1 MQAQARITRGAA
13 VELALLAVIWGAS
26 FLSIAVA
33 LREMGPLT
41 AVLHR
46 VGWAALL
53 LWAIALWRGE
63 RPPADPAAWLSFAVM
78 GLLNNIVP
86 FSLMAWAQTHVE
98 TGLVSILNAATAVF
112 GAVVAAAILPD
123 ERLTPLR
130 AAGVAAGFAG
140 VVAIIG
146 AEALSGLD
154 LRSLAQGAVGL
165 GALSYA
171 FASVWAKLRLR
182 GVPPATA
189 AAGMLTCSA
198 LMAAPLAAAVEGWP
212 TLALSPQAWAAV
224 AWFAGLGTAAAYL
237 LYYRI
242 LATAGAANLMLVT
255 LLIPPVAVALGA
267 VALGERVG
275 PTAWFGYML
284 LGLGLILIDG
294 RSPRRLMRALRSPKR
309 HG

>member
-1 MQAQARITRGAA
+1 MQAQAGIARGAA
-13 VELALLAVIWGAS
+13 AEMALLALIWGAS

-53 LWAIALWRGE
+53 LWAIAFLRGE
-63 RPPADPAAWLSFAVM
+63 RPPSDPAVWLSFAVM

-123 ERLTPLR
+123 ERLTAMR
-130 AAGVAAGFAG
+130 ALGVATGFAG

-182 GVPPATA
+182 GVAPATA

-198 LMAAPLAAAVEGWP
+198 LMAAPLATAFEGP
-212 TLALSPQAWAAV
+212 PSLALSLQAWAAV

-242 LATAGAANLMLVT
+242 LASAGAANLMLVT

-267 VALGERVG
+267 LVLGEKVG
-275 PTAWFGYML
+275 PAALFGYIL
-284 LGLGLILIDG
+284 LGLGLVLIDG
-294 RSPRRLMRALRSPKR
+294 RAPRRLMRAVRGPKP